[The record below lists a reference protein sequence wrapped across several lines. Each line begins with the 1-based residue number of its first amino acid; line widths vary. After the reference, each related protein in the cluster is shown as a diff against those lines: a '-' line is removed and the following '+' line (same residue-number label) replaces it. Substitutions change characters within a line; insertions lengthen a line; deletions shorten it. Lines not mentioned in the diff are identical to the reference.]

1 MVLSP
6 LLLPLNVNEVLQ
18 KIIKIYFKSSPNK
31 SVKLRSSSW
40 RLRTRKQTKSNLQ
53 HFPWIL
59 SDRQNSGSVYK
70 KRNLNTCE
78 WTIASTICLF
88 SPAEF
93 CEVWTETHITGFY
106 TGASDEIMFLAK
118 PSSSFP
124 KTLGGLVAKLAC
136 AHANVFTSV
145 QNFILG
151 CFGLAHRE
159 FSVVERS
166 MWPKSMVL
174 YC

>member
-6 LLLPLNVNEVLQ
+6 LLLPLNVNKVLQ

-59 SDRQNSGSVYK
+59 SDRQNSGSVYR
-70 KRNLNTCE
+70 KRNLNTSE
-78 WTIASTICLF
+78 WTIPSTSCLF
-88 SPAEF
+88 PPAGL
-93 CEVWTETHITGFY
+93 CHVWAKTHIKGFF
-106 TGASDEIMFLAK
+106 TVASDEIIFVAK

-151 CFGLAHRE
+151 CSEMAHRE
-159 FSVVERS
+159 FTGVEPHT
-166 MWPKSMVL
+166 WPKSMVL

>member
-6 LLLPLNVNEVLQ
+6 LLLPLNVNKVLQ
-18 KIIKIYFKSSPNK
+18 KIIKIYFKLGPHK
-31 SVKLRSSSW
+31 SVKLWSSSW
-40 RLRTRKQTKSNLQ
+40 RLRTRKQRKSNLQ

-88 SPAEF
+88 SPAEL

-118 PSSSFP
+118 LSSSFP

-136 AHANVFTSV
+136 VHANVFTSV

-159 FSVVERS
+159 FSVVEPS
-166 MWPKSMVL
+166 MWPKSMVV

>member
-6 LLLPLNVNEVLQ
+6 LLLPLNVNKVLQ

-31 SVKLRSSSW
+31 SVKFRSSSW

-70 KRNLNTCE
+70 KRNLNTSE

-88 SPAEF
+88 PSAGL
-93 CEVWTETHITGFY
+93 CDVCTETHITGSF
-106 TGASDEIMFLAK
+106 TVASDEIMFVAK
-118 PSSSFP
+118 LSSSFR
-124 KTLGGLVAKLAC
+124 KTLGGLVAKLVC

-145 QNFILG
+145 
-151 CFGLAHRE
+151 
-159 FSVVERS
+159 
-166 MWPKSMVL
+166 
-174 YC
+174 

>member
-6 LLLPLNVNEVLQ
+6 LLLPLNVNKVLQ
-18 KIIKIYFKSSPNK
+18 KIIKMYFKSSPNK

-70 KRNLNTCE
+70 KINLNTSE

-88 SPAEF
+88 PPAGL
-93 CEVWTETHITGFY
+93 CDVWTETNITGSF
-106 TGASDEIMFLAK
+106 TVASDEIMFVAK
-118 PSSSFP
+118 LSSSFR
-124 KTLGGLVAKLAC
+124 KTLGGLVAKLVC

-145 QNFILG
+145 
-151 CFGLAHRE
+151 
-159 FSVVERS
+159 
-166 MWPKSMVL
+166 
-174 YC
+174 

>member
-6 LLLPLNVNEVLQ
+6 LLLPLNVNKVLQ

-59 SDRQNSGSVYK
+59 SDRQNSGSVYR
-70 KRNLNTCE
+70 KRNLNTSE
-78 WTIASTICLF
+78 WTIPSTSCLF
-88 SPAEF
+88 PPAGL
-93 CEVWTETHITGFY
+93 CHVWAKTHIKGFF
-106 TGASDEIMFLAK
+106 TVASDEIIFVAK

-151 CFGLAHRE
+151 CSGMAHRE
-159 FSVVERS
+159 FTGVEPHT
-166 MWPKSMVL
+166 WPKSMVL